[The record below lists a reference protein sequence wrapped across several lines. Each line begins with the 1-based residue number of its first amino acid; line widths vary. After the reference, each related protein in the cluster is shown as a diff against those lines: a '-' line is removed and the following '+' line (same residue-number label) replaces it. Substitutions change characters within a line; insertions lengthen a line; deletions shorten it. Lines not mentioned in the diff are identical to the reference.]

1 MWPRRKPVA
10 LRHALDTREF
20 VWAVSALAQLFRVPL
35 DTALLAQAFPPPCDT
50 LQLQTAL
57 EQLGVQCG
65 PHRAVAADLPKLPLP
80 LLAFRRSAPP
90 STASAAV
97 ALATIDGSTQAS
109 VAPDAPR
116 DAPPGVT
123 PGVTPDATPGAAPGA
138 PPGVATGTVPD
149 AEPIVTPVLIL
160 QADATRLLIIAPGD
174 KEPSTLTLA
183 QFDADYLPEVLLAAK
198 REGGAAQDGD
208 DGATPVSAHKFGF
221 RWFIPHLLKHKA
233 LWRDVIIGSV
243 FIQLIALAMPLTTQV
258 IIDKAIPHQ
267 TLNTLWVIAFALG
280 VFLIFNA
287 LLSWSRQYLILH
299 TGNRV
304 DALLGSKVFAHL
316 LSLPLPYFEQRPTGT
331 LIARLQ
337 GVETIREFITGAAV
351 TLFLDLPCLF
361 IFLAVMFFYS
371 WQLSLIA
378 LALVLIVA
386 ILSILVTPMFR
397 QRLNDQ
403 FMQGAKNQ
411 AFLTEYVAGMS
422 TVKSLQMEPQL
433 NAQYGAMI
441 AHYLKRTFRTK
452 TLANSYNT
460 AAQTLEQ
467 VQTTAI
473 LIVGALLVMN
483 NDGFTI
489 GMLVAF
495 QMFAGRMSQPV
506 MKLVGLYQEFQN
518 AHIAV
523 KRLGDLMDAPA
534 EPYSLLQA
542 RSADAAGAAG
552 NKRGHIEIKD
562 LAFRY
567 SSQHPW
573 LYRNLQLTFAAGH
586 VTALMGASGS
596 GKSTLAKLIQG
607 FYLPGEGSIEI
618 DGRDI
623 RQLAANELRSQ
634 LGVVPQETLLFAGSV
649 YDNLQ
654 LASPQAGFADIIA
667 ACKMAEI
674 HDTIEQLPK
683 GYQTLLGEHGV
694 GLSGGQRQR
703 IAIARALLKRPKI
716 LIFDEATSNLDAETS
731 EKFAATVNK
740 LKGRV
745 TMLFIAHQL
754 PKTLQVDRIVRIDLP
769 PGLPPA
775 SPPASQ
781 QNTPPQPKGGPA

>member
-1 MWPRRKPVA
+1 MWRRRKPPTLNA
-10 LRHALDTREF
+10 TFDTREF
-20 VWAVSALAQLFRVPL
+20 VWAVSALAQLFRIPF
-35 DTALLAQAFPPPCDT
+35 DAPMLAQAFPPPCDLLK
-50 LQLQTAL
+50 LQAAL
-57 EQLGVQCG
+57 AGLGIQCG
-65 PHRAVAADLPKLPLP
+65 LRRAAARELHALPVP
-80 LLAFRRSAPP
+80 LLAFRRVVA
-90 STASAAV
+90 AAAAV
-97 ALATIDGSTQAS
+97 T
-109 VAPDAPR
+109 DAP
-116 DAPPGVT
+116 
-123 PGVTPDATPGAAPGA
+123 AAPQNTA
-138 PPGVATGTVPD
+138 PAAMPSA
-149 AEPIVTPVLIL
+149 TPVLIL
-160 QADATRLLIIAPGD
+160 QADAERLLVIAPGEA
-174 KEPSTLTLA
+174 EPRTLA
-183 QFDADYLPEVLLAAK
+183 LADFDARYLPEVLLAAK
-198 REGGAAQDGD
+198 RESGEAEDGD
-208 DGATPVSAHKFGF
+208 DGASPLTPAKFGF
-221 RWFIPHLLKHKA
+221 KWFIPHLLKHKA
-233 LWRDVIIGSV
+233 LWRDVMIGSV

-258 IIDKAIPHQ
+258 IIDKVVVNQ
-267 TLNTLWVIAFALG
+267 TLNTLWVIAFALV
-280 VFLIFNA
+280 VFLLFNA
-287 LLSWSRQYLILH
+287 LLGWSRQYLILH

-316 LSLPLPYFEQRPTGT
+316 LSLPLPYFEHRPTGT
-331 LIARLQ
+331 LIARLH

-351 TLFLDLPCLF
+351 TLCLDLPCLA

-378 LALVLIVA
+378 LALVLIIA
-386 ILSILVTPMFR
+386 TLSVLVTPIFR

-411 AFLTEYVAGMS
+411 AFLTEYVAGMN

-467 VQTTAI
+467 VQSTAI

-506 MKLVGLYQEFQN
+506 LKLVGLYQEFQN

-523 KRLGDLMDAPA
+523 KRLGDLMDAPP
-534 EPYSLLQA
+534 EPYSLIPA
-542 RSADAAGAAG
+542 RQLNAAPAQGSAVAA
-552 NKRGHIEIKD
+552 RGRITIKD

-567 SSQHPW
+567 SEQHPY
-573 LYRNLQLTFAAGH
+573 LYRNLNLHFDAGQI
-586 VTALMGASGS
+586 TALMGASGS

-607 FYLPGEGSIEI
+607 FYQPVKGQIEI
-618 DGRDI
+618 DGHDI

-654 LASPQAGFADIIA
+654 LASPHAGFDEITA

-674 HDTIEQLPK
+674 HDTIEKLPK

-716 LIFDEATSNLDAETS
+716 LLFDEATSNLDAETG
-731 EKFAATVNK
+731 EKFAATVNQ
-740 LKGRV
+740 LKGKV
-745 TMLFIAHQL
+745 SMIFIAHQL
-754 PKTLQVDRIVRIDLP
+754 PKTLQVDRVIRIDADAARVS
-769 PGLPPA
+769 GLA
-775 SPPASQ
+775 GIAL
-781 QNTPPQPKGGPA
+781 N

>member
-1 MWPRRKPVA
+1 MGKPLTKQRGFLFKRPAAAVP
-10 LRHALDTREF
+10 LALDAAAFLWT
-20 VWAVSALAQLFRVPL
+20 AGSLCQLLRIPFDARLV
-35 DTALLAQAFPPPCDT
+35 AQAFPPPYDT
-50 LQLQTAL
+50 VNLQQAL
-57 EQLGVQCG
+57 GDLGIHCGLRKARAAQLA
-65 PHRAVAADLPKLPLP
+65 RLPLP
-80 LLAFRRSAPP
+80 LVAFRRSAPA
-90 STASAAV
+90 TAAV
-97 ALATIDGSTQAS
+97 AEPAPETSAGAVLDAAPA
-109 VAPDAPR
+109 VAPEMAADTPPTPPLFVPALFIPLLVLKVDAGR
-116 DAPPGVT
+116 LLT
-123 PGVTPDATPGAAPGA
+123 IEPGATEPRSLSF
-138 PPGVATGTVPD
+138 
-149 AEPIVTPVLIL
+149 AE
-160 QADATRLLIIAPGD
+160 
-174 KEPSTLTLA
+174 
-183 QFDADYLPEVLLAAK
+183 FDALSQPEVLLASR
-198 REGGAAQDGD
+198 REAGAAEDGD
-208 DGATPVSAHKFGF
+208 DGAGPLAPAKFGF
-221 RWFIPHLLKHKA
+221 KWFIPHLLKHKQ
-233 LWRDVIIGSV
+233 LWRDVIVGSV

-258 IIDKAIPHQ
+258 IIDKAIPNQ
-267 TLNTLWVIAFALG
+267 TLNTLWVIAFALA

-287 LLSWSRQYLILH
+287 LLTWSRQYLILH

-331 LIARLQ
+331 LIARLH

-351 TLFLDLPCLF
+351 TLCLDLPCLV

-378 LALVLIVA
+378 LGLVLIVA
-386 ILSILVTPMFR
+386 ILSILVTPLFR

-411 AFLTEYVAGMS
+411 AFLTEYVAGMN

-433 NAQYGAMI
+433 NARYGAMI
-441 AHYLKRTFRTK
+441 AHYLARTFRTK

-467 VQTTAI
+467 VQSTAI

-495 QMFAGRMSQPV
+495 QMFAGRMSGPV
-506 MKLVGLYQEFQN
+506 LKLVGLYQEFQN

-523 KRLGDLMDAPA
+523 KRLGDLMDAPP
-534 EPYSLLQA
+534 EPYSLLPVRA
-542 RSADAAGAAG
+542 PDVAAGGGAAGAAATG
-552 NKRGHIEIKD
+552 TGTIAIKD

-567 SSQHPW
+567 SGQHPY
-573 LYRNLQLTFAAGH
+573 LYRNLNLVFAAGQ

-596 GKSTLAKLIQG
+596 GKSTLARLIQG
-607 FYLPGEGSIEI
+607 FYQPGEGQIEI

-623 RQLAANELRSQ
+623 RQLSANELRNQ

-649 YDNLQ
+649 FENLQ
-654 LASPQAGFADIIA
+654 LANPHATFDDIVV
-667 ACKMAEI
+667 ACKMAEM
-674 HDTIEQLPK
+674 HDTIEKLPK

-731 EKFAATVNK
+731 ERFAATVNK

-754 PKTLQVDRIVRIDLP
+754 PATLLVDAVVRIDAA
-769 PGLPPA
+769 GTA
-775 SPPASQ
+775 
-781 QNTPPQPKGGPA
+781 

>member
-1 MWPRRKPVA
+1 MSQPVSKPVSKQRGFWFRKSA
-10 LRHALDTREF
+10 APQPAGLDAATFFWTVGSLCQLLRIPFDPQ
-20 VWAVSALAQLFRVPL
+20 LAK
-35 DTALLAQAFPPPCDT
+35 QAFPPPYDT
-50 LQLQTAL
+50 VNLQRLLGDLGIHCGLRKVRAAAL
-57 EQLGVQCG
+57 V
-65 PHRAVAADLPKLPLP
+65 KLPLP
-80 LLAFRRSAPP
+80 VLAFQRVAV
-90 STASAAV
+90 AAV
-97 ALATIDGSTQAS
+97 GAGEGAGNA
-109 VAPDAPR
+109 AE
-116 DAPPGVT
+116 G
-123 PGVTPDATPGAAPGA
+123 GAA
-138 PPGVATGTVPD
+138 TD
-149 AEPIVTPVLIL
+149 ADPAAIPLLVLK
-160 QADATRLLIIAPGD
+160 ADADRLLVIGPGD
-174 KEPSTLTLA
+174 KEARALTFA
-183 QFDADYLPEVLLAAK
+183 GFDALCLPEVLLAAR
-198 REGGAAQDGD
+198 RESGAVEEGD
-208 DGATPVSAHKFGF
+208 DGAAVLTPAKFGF
-221 RWFIPHLLKHKA
+221 KWFIPHLLKHKP

-258 IIDKAIPHQ
+258 IIDKVVVNQ

-287 LLSWSRQYLILH
+287 LLGWSRQYLILH

-331 LIARLQ
+331 LIARLH

-351 TLFLDLPCLF
+351 TLCLDLPCLV

-378 LALVLIVA
+378 LGLVCIIA
-386 ILSILVTPMFR
+386 ILSVLVTPLFR

-411 AFLTEYVAGMS
+411 AFLTEYVAGMN

-433 NAQYGAMI
+433 NAKYGAMI
-441 AHYLKRTFRTK
+441 AHYLQRSFRTK

-467 VQTTAI
+467 VQSTAI

-495 QMFAGRMSQPV
+495 QMFAGRMSGP
-506 MKLVGLYQEFQN
+506 MLKLVGLYQEFQN

-523 KRLGDLMDAPA
+523 KRLGDLMDAPP
-534 EPYSLLQA
+534 EPYSLIPARQLNSGPAQA
-542 RSADAAGAAG
+542 A
-552 NKRGHIEIKD
+552 ITVKD

-567 SSQHPW
+567 SEQHPW
-573 LYRNLQLTFAAGH
+573 LYRNLSLTFEAGQI
-586 VTALMGASGS
+586 TALMGASGS
-596 GKSTLAKLIQG
+596 GKSTLARLIQG
-607 FYLPGEGSIEI
+607 FYLPTEGQIEI
-618 DGRDI
+618 DGYDI
-623 RQLAANELRSQ
+623 RQLAANELRNH

-649 YDNLQ
+649 FDNLQ
-654 LASPQAGFADIIA
+654 LANPHASFDEIAA
-667 ACKMAEI
+667 ACKIAEI
-674 HDTIEQLPK
+674 HETIEKLPK

-703 IAIARALLKRPKI
+703 IAIARALLKRPRI
-716 LIFDEATSNLDAETS
+716 LIFDEATSNLDADTS

-745 TMLFIAHQL
+745 TMVFIAHQL
-754 PKTLQVDRIVRIDLP
+754 PRTLMVDSVVRIDSSAGNNTASCGDPTADREELP
-769 PGLPPA
+769 RAL
-775 SPPASQ
+775 
-781 QNTPPQPKGGPA
+781 

>member
-1 MWPRRKPVA
+1 MFRRRKKEGGAVIDSPGAHQAIDSAAFFWIVGSLCQL
-10 LRHALDTREF
+10 LRIPFDAGL
-20 VWAVSALAQLFRVPL
+20 V
-35 DTALLAQAFPPPCDT
+35 AQAFPPPHDT
-50 LQLQTAL
+50 TSLQGVLGDLGIRSGLREASSA
-57 EQLGVQCG
+57 QLGT
-65 PHRAVAADLPKLPLP
+65 LPLP
-80 LLAFRRSAPP
+80 LVAFRRVASAAPAPQPTLAPAP
-90 STASAAV
+90 STAV
-97 ALATIDGSTQAS
+97 VPSTAGP
-109 VAPDAPR
+109 APDTPAAATAP
-116 DAPPGVT
+116 AT
-123 PGVTPDATPGAAPGA
+123 SATPA
-138 PPGVATGTVPD
+138 
-149 AEPIVTPVLIL
+149 ITPLLIL
-160 QADATRLLIIAPGD
+160 AADATRLLVIGPGD
-174 KEPSTLTLA
+174 TGPRAMPLA
-183 QFDADYLPEVLLAAK
+183 EFDAHCLPAVLLAAK
-198 REGGAAQDGD
+198 REAGAAEEGD
-208 DGATPVSAHKFGF
+208 DGAAPITQQKFGF
-221 RWFIPHLLKHKA
+221 TWFIPHLLKHKK
-233 LWRDVIIGSV
+233 LWRDVIIGSI
-243 FIQLIALAMPLTTQV
+243 FIQLIALGMPLTTQV

-267 TLNTLWVIAFALG
+267 ALNTLWVIAFALA

-331 LIARLQ
+331 LIARLH

-351 TLFLDLPCLF
+351 TLLLDLPCLV

-378 LALVLIVA
+378 LALLLIIA
-386 ILSILVTPMFR
+386 ILSLLVTPLFR

-411 AFLTEYVAGMS
+411 AFLTEYVAGMG

-441 AHYLKRTFRTK
+441 AHYLKRTFHTK
-452 TLANSYNT
+452 TLANSYHT

-495 QMFAGRMSQPV
+495 QMFAGRMSQPLL
-506 MKLVGLYQEFQN
+506 KLVGLYQEFQN

-523 KRLGDLMDAPA
+523 KRLGDLMDAPP
-534 EPYSLLQA
+534 EPYSLLPA
-542 RSADAAGAAG
+542 RQLNSAAAPGGAGSTQGSAAEI
-552 NKRGHIEIKD
+552 RGGITIQD

-567 SSQHPW
+567 SEQHPY
-573 LYRNLQLTFAAGH
+573 LYRNLNLRFEAGQI
-586 VTALMGASGS
+586 TALMGASGS

-607 FYLPGEGSIEI
+607 FYQPTEGRIAI
-618 DGRDI
+618 DGHDI

-654 LASPQAGFADIIA
+654 LANPQAGFDDIIA
-667 ACKMAEI
+667 ACKMAEM
-674 HDTIEQLPK
+674 HDTIEQLPQ

-716 LIFDEATSNLDAETS
+716 LIFDEATSNLDGETS
-731 EKFAATVNK
+731 EKFAATVNQ

-754 PKTLQVDRIVRIDLP
+754 PKTLQVDRVVRIDSETQRQ
-769 PGLPPA
+769 GA
-775 SPPASQ
+775 A
-781 QNTPPQPKGGPA
+781 T

>member
-1 MWPRRKPVA
+1 MSRPVSHPAGGPVSNPAGQAAGMPASKPVGKQRGFWLRKPAAPDTAA
-10 LRHALDTREF
+10 LRSTQYAALDAAPFFWTVGSLCQLLRIPF
-20 VWAVSALAQLFRVPL
+20 DPQLA
-35 DTALLAQAFPPPCDT
+35 AQAFPPPYDT
-50 LQLQTAL
+50 VNLQRL
-57 EQLGVQCG
+57 LGDLGIHCG
-65 PHRAVAADLPKLPLP
+65 LRKVRAAAMAKLPLP
-80 LLAFRRSAPP
+80 VVAFRRVVQPEEVLEVPVPVVHEASPAVLVGSTDPVTAP
-90 STASAAV
+90 AAV
-97 ALATIDGSTQAS
+97 PVSVPT
-109 VAPDAPR
+109 VAPLL
-116 DAPPGVT
+116 
-123 PGVTPDATPGAAPGA
+123 
-138 PPGVATGTVPD
+138 
-149 AEPIVTPVLIL
+149 VLK
-160 QADATRLLIIAPGD
+160 ADADRLLVIGPGD
-174 KEPSTLTLA
+174 KEPRAITFA
-183 QFDADYLPEVLLAAK
+183 EFDAQCLPEVLLAAK

-208 DGATPVSAHKFGF
+208 DGAEPLAATKFGRSF
-221 RWFIPHLLKHKA
+221 GFGWFIPHLLKHKP

-258 IIDKAIPHQ
+258 IIDKVVVNQ

-280 VFLIFNA
+280 VFVLFNA

-331 LIARLQ
+331 LIARLH

-351 TLFLDLPCLF
+351 TLFLDLPCLV

-378 LALVLIVA
+378 LALVCIIA
-386 ILSILVTPMFR
+386 ILSVLVTPIFR

-411 AFLTEYVAGMS
+411 AFLTEYVAGMN

-433 NAQYGAMI
+433 NAKYGAMI
-441 AHYLKRTFRTK
+441 AHYLTRTFRTK

-473 LIVGALLVMN
+473 LIGGALLVMN

-495 QMFAGRMSQPV
+495 QMFAGRMSGP
-506 MKLVGLYQEFQN
+506 MLKLVGLYQEFQN

-523 KRLGDLMDAPA
+523 QRLGDLMDAPA
-534 EPYSLLQA
+534 EPYSLLPARQLNGGQGQA
-542 RSADAAGAAG
+542 A
-552 NKRGHIEIKD
+552 ITIKD

-567 SSQHPW
+567 SEQHPY
-573 LYRNLQLTFAAGH
+573 LYRNLNLTFEAGQI
-586 VTALMGASGS
+586 TALMGASGS

-607 FYLPGEGSIEI
+607 FYLPVEGQIEI
-618 DGRDI
+618 DGYDI

-649 YDNLQ
+649 FENLQ
-654 LASPQAGFADIIA
+654 LANPHASFDEIA
-667 ACKMAEI
+667 AACRMAEI
-674 HDTIEQLPK
+674 HETIEKLPK

-716 LIFDEATSNLDAETS
+716 LIFDEATSNLDSETS

-745 TMLFIAHQL
+745 TMVFIAHQL
-754 PKTLQVDRIVRIDLP
+754 PKTLLVDRVVRIE
-769 PGLPPA
+769 A
-775 SPPASQ
+775 SGASM
-781 QNTPPQPKGGPA
+781 